1 MKWKKNQIHLATL
14 QIGGGIDFVKV
25 EYLEIHEKYVL
36 IIYIYSCM
44 MIIGIRLFQTT
55 IPEDY
60 YQWLETLDTEFE
72 DRLGRL
78 IRGPMWSGL
87 PKCDVGDPLK
97 VH

>member
-1 MKWKKNQIHLATL
+1 
-14 QIGGGIDFVKV
+14 
-25 EYLEIHEKYVL
+25 
-36 IIYIYSCM
+36 M
-44 MIIGIRLFQTT
+44 MIRGIRLFQII

-87 PKCDVGDPLK
+87 PKSDVGDPLK
-97 VH
+97 VNKYKLLLYIV